1 MLHSASLS
9 NQSAIWHDRE
19 KSAYYLVD
27 AQCRSANLS
36 GVWSYHARRGKPK
49 AGTDWRDLAMLLVTF
64 PELKNES
71 GAVSKALSSFDAGEE
86 VINEWSD
93 LVKQEIRPATD
104 EDEFD

>member
-1 MLHSASLS
+1 M
-9 NQSAIWHDRE
+9 
-19 KSAYYLVD
+19 
-27 AQCRSANLS
+27 
-36 GVWSYHARRGKPK
+36 
-49 AGTDWRDLAMLLVTF
+49 RDLAILLLTF

-71 GAVSKALSSFDAGEE
+71 GAVSEALSSFGAGEE

>member
-1 MLHSASLS
+1 M
-9 NQSAIWHDRE
+9 
-19 KSAYYLVD
+19 
-27 AQCRSANLS
+27 
-36 GVWSYHARRGKPK
+36 SYHARRGKPK

-71 GAVSKALSSFDAGEE
+71 GAVSEALSSFGAGEE